1 MSNTADRYAYNP
13 HQRTALLVTLA
24 LSLLVLLLHFPFDG
38 YVTESS
44 SIIPSF
50 IGCPKGDPKALLR
63 ELGAEQFNAAIS
75 ACQDKYVTNELS
87 FTSWRSNGAAIY
99 WLTSPTH
106 ALTAVLC
113 IIVFGLSWF
122 SSATP
127 RSQSR

>member
-63 ELGAEQFNAAIS
+63 
-75 ACQDKYVTNELS
+75 
-87 FTSWRSNGAAIY
+87 R
-99 WLTSPTH
+99 
-106 ALTAVLC
+106 
-113 IIVFGLSWF
+113 
-122 SSATP
+122 
-127 RSQSR
+127 R